1 MDNNV
6 NNELNSYFD
15 IIIKLRNNNKV
26 QFNITYYFD
35 EKTK

>member
-15 IIIKLRNNNKV
+15 IIIILRNNNKV

-35 EKTK
+35 EKNK